1 MTENRTELSESP
13 ILLDAP
19 AFFGLQA
26 ADYEAQFRVAHRRAY
41 DDLAW
46 EYTRSRL
53 PSRPGTVVDVG
64 CGVGRWA
71 GRLVDLGHQVI
82 GIEPSTEMADVA
94 EGRGFGNNFKVVR
107 ASVDEAKLPDGSADA
122 VVAMGSLQYA
132 PTPSRS
138 IARMATWL
146 RPGGWML
153 ILGDSLLALT
163 LELLGTGRI
172 EEAVE
177 RARSLTAE
185 YRSANVAVRHWLF
198 TADHLRQWLTQAGLV
213 DVEVCGLLVSWS
225 AFGRDHV
232 TSQLAHDPETIC
244 GLDRRLAGLSPLAD
258 AGKQLLG
265 MGRLP

>member
-1 MTENRTELSESP
+1 MTELSGSP
-13 ILLDAP
+13 VLLDAP

-26 ADYEAQFRVAHRRAY
+26 ADYEAQFRVAHRHAY

-53 PSRPGTVVDVG
+53 PPTPGIVVDVG

-71 GRLVDLGHQVI
+71 GRLVALGHRVI

-94 EGRGFGNNFKVVR
+94 EGLGFGTNFRVVR
-107 ASVDEAKLPDGSADA
+107 ASVDEAKLPAGSADA
-122 VVAMGSLQYA
+122 VLAMGSLQYA

-138 IARMATWL
+138 VARMATWL

-163 LELLGTGRI
+163 LELLGAGRV

-185 YRSANVAVRHWLF
+185 FRIANVAVRHWLF
-198 TADHLRQWLTQAGLV
+198 TADSLRQWLTEAGLV
-213 DVEVCGLLVSWS
+213 EVEVCGLLVSWS
-225 AFGRDHV
+225 AFGRDQV
-232 TSQLAHDPETIC
+232 TRRLAHDAETIC
-244 GLDRRLAGLSPLAD
+244 VLDRRLAGLPPLAD

-265 MGRLP
+265 MGRRP